1 MVEETGVPRENH
13 QPDTSH
19 WQTLSHNVV
28 SNTPR
33 LYGGILTP
41 NFVWHFFFCT
51 KNIHFRIGQILKLVH
66 KKNCKNIDL

>member
-41 NFVWHFFFCT
+41 NFVWHFF
-51 KNIHFRIGQILKLVH
+51 LH
-66 KKNCKNIDL
+66 KKHTFSYWSNS